1 MIKLFYKYALIALV
15 ISISACAQTETKP
28 SPFFDRKQMGDIIT
42 DVHLA
47 EAKVNALVLSGDTLN
62 KTMLAHYDF
71 IYKKHNITEKAFKDN
86 YNYYLENPVLLDS
99 VYADVLVNCAQMQL
113 AK

>member
-15 ISISACAQTETKP
+15 ISISACAETETKP
-28 SPFFDRKQMGDIIT
+28 SPFFDRKKMGDIIT
-42 DVHLA
+42 DVQLA

-71 IYKKHNITEKAFKDN
+71 IYKKHNITEKEFKDN

-99 VYADVLVNCAQMQL
+99 IYGDVLVNFAQMQL

>member
-28 SPFFDRKQMGDIIT
+28 NPFFDRKQMAEVLT

-71 IYKKHNITEKAFKDN
+71 IYKKHKINEKEFKDN
-86 YNYYLENPVLLDS
+86 YTYYLENPVLLDS
-99 VYADVLVNCAQMQL
+99 VYADVLVNLAQMQM